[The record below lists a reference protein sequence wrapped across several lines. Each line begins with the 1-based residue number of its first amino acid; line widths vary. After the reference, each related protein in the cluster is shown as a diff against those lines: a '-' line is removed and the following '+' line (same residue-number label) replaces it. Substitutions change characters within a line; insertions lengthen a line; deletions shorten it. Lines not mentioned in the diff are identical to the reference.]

1 MARFL
6 EPQDRCR
13 TLATRSFPMGYRLEK
28 DEQLGAGFRRILIE
42 QTERLAEALAA
53 AEENLEKTIHEVRR
67 RCKRVRAVT
76 RLLRPHAREL
86 HRRENAA
93 FRDIARRLSPFR
105 DAHVQGETFDQ
116 LINRAPER
124 ERFAGL
130 KDLMPVEISRNE
142 EMLKKQVSAT
152 QDDVR
157 AAQKRLE
164 TLRISDGP
172 PSQLFGA
179 GLRFNY
185 QRGRRAMESAYDKPK
200 PTAFHEWRKHVKD
213 LGYQTQILRNLWPP
227 VFKRLKGELD
237 TLGDLLGKEHDLTV
251 MRNVMLKNVHGAIVQ
266 ADLQAFL
273 ALIEEREFQLQA
285 EAETIG
291 RRIYAER
298 PRDFIR
304 RVFVYWDTWQAEV
317 PAPKNA
323 DIDTMIPH

>member
-1 MARFL
+1 
-6 EPQDRCR
+6 
-13 TLATRSFPMGYRLEK
+13 MGYRLEK

-42 QTERLAEALAA
+42 QTERLAEALASA
-53 AEENLEKTIHEVRR
+53 DENLEEAIHEVRK
-67 RCKRVRAVT
+67 RCKRVRAVA

-86 HRRENAA
+86 YRRENAA

-105 DAHVQGETFDQ
+105 DAHVQVETFDQ
-116 LINRAPER
+116 LVSRAPER
-124 ERFAGL
+124 ERLAGL
-130 KDLMPVEISRNE
+130 KDLIPVAISRNE
-142 EMLKKQVSAT
+142 EMLKKQLSAT
-152 QDDVR
+152 RDDVR

-164 TLRISDGP
+164 ALRISDGP
-172 PSQLFGA
+172 PPQLIGA
-179 GLRFNY
+179 GLRVNY
-185 QRGRRAMESAYDKPK
+185 QRGRRAMEGAYDKPE

-266 ADLQAFL
+266 DDLQAFL
-273 ALIEEREFQLQA
+273 ALTEEREFQLQA

-298 PRDFIR
+298 SKDFIR